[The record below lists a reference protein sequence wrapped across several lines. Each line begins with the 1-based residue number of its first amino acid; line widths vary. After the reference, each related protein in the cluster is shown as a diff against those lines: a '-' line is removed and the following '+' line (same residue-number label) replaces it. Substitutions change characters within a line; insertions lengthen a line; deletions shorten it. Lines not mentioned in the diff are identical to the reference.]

1 MAITSVYDEAINQV
15 RSDIQFARLRPAQVK
30 VGHEEVNKRD
40 ARARFMDMSPEERRE
55 AIKENG
61 EEKTMDMLRPQGGLS
76 SFRDPEELGSGAGAP
91 QPPQPPQQPQLP
103 LAPPQQGM
111 TF

>member
-1 MAITSVYDEAINQV
+1 MTTSSVYDDAINQV

-40 ARARFMDMSPEERRE
+40 ARAKFMNMSPEERRE

-61 EEKTMDMLRPQGGLS
+61 EEKTMDMLRPQGGLK
-76 SFRDPEELGSGAGAP
+76 SFDGPGEPGAGAP
-91 QPPQPPQQPQLP
+91 QPPQPTQPPPLP

-111 TF
+111 NF

>member
-1 MAITSVYDEAINQV
+1 MAFTSVYDEAINQI
-15 RSDIQFARLRPAQVK
+15 RADIQFARLRPAQVK
-30 VGHEEVNKRD
+30 VGHEDLNKRD
-40 ARARFMDMSPEERRE
+40 ARARFMNMSPEERRE

-76 SFRDPEELGSGAGAP
+76 SFRDPEELGAGA
-91 QPPQPPQQPQLP
+91 QPPQPPQPPQLP

-111 TF
+111 NF